1 MPKGLKI
8 QNRANV
14 VLFNSAKTAGVN
26 YSNEFV
32 SSNQEDENDNASDN
46 EDNPD
51 SDEEDDDDD
60 PD

>member
-8 QNRANV
+8 QNKTNV
-14 VLFNSAKTAGVN
+14 VLFDSAKTAGVD

-32 SSNQEDENDNASDN
+32 TSNEEDENNNASDD

-51 SDEEDDDDD
+51 SDEEEDDDD